1 MNCTQIVKTPSPSK
15 RYCQEPLGP
24 IKPLSIAIT
33 SDDLVIV
40 WLLLLADEF
49 SGIMLLVSVLFN
61 AVIWLK
67 TPTTIWGRFEGLD
80 HLTSVP
86 VSIRIVLV

>member
-1 MNCTQIVKTPSPSK
+1 
-15 RYCQEPLGP
+15 
-24 IKPLSIAIT
+24 
-33 SDDLVIV
+33 
-40 WLLLLADEF
+40 LLADEF

-67 TPTTIWGRFEGLD
+67 TPTTLWGRFEGLD
-80 HLTSVP
+80 HLTSMP